1 MVVEDKRN
9 PIENLYQKFIIEIF
23 PVSYLRKILYN
34 EGILTESV
42 KKNVLYS
49 KSDKAKNTN
58 GI

>member
-42 KKNVLYS
+42 KKNVLHS